1 MVNQN
6 LFLLCS
12 YYASLLVQFL
22 ARVRDMDIFV
32 DESDGE
38 VEVCVTF
45 TDTVGTSGTLTI
57 SASLGGNA
65 ECEDE
70 PRGS

>member
-45 TDTVGTSGTLTI
+45 TGTVSTSGTLI
-57 SASLGGNA
+57 LAASLGVNA
-65 ECEDE
+65 ECEEE